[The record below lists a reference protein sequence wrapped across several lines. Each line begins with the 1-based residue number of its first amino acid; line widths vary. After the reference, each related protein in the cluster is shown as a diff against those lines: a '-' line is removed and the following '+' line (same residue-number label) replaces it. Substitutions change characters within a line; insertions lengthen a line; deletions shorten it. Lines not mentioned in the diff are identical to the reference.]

1 MAVPSYPIILKTL
14 PFHNPFSITN
24 EAFSMADLDESQ
36 GFEVVDF
43 LISNDVKV
51 KYGKRLITLK
61 RFNLL
66 VMIIKSTFTNT

>member
-1 MAVPSYPIILKTL
+1 
-14 PFHNPFSITN
+14 
-24 EAFSMADLDESQ
+24 MADLDESQ